1 MNDLQPTLCHSP
13 SAVEMTMTGDPPT
26 EGWRYWAFIAGLV
39 VVGLFGVFLMLTIGG
54 DS

>member
-1 MNDLQPTLCHSP
+1 MEVAML
-13 SAVEMTMTGDPPT
+13 GDPPT